1 MPGQVLKT
9 VENVGGMPQDA
20 LMGIFGNKGKTV
32 KTIVLDSDFF
42 IALYEVV
49 DQMPGEM
56 IEDKRIAYAG
66 RENRQYIEVVGE
78 SFCQDDLRNFYKPE
92 KWRYGFLAPEQAN
105 PYDSNAVAIYL
116 ISTDEENGTDE
127 FSAYRVGY
135 LKKEVA
141 KKVSG
146 SIAQLLVQKNIVIP
160 VLAIVKEADRMDD
173 LAVVAYAMTDVIN
186 F

>member
-1 MPGQVLKT
+1 
-9 VENVGGMPQDA
+9 
-20 LMGIFGNKGKTV
+20 MGIFGNKSKGV

-42 IALYEVV
+42 VALYEVV

-78 SFCQDDLRNFYKPE
+78 SFCQEDLRNFYEPE
-92 KWRYGFLAPEQAN
+92 KWRYGFLAPEQSN

-146 SIAQLLVQKNIVIP
+146 TIAQWLAQKNIVIP
-160 VLAIVKEADRMDD
+160 VLAMVKESEAMDN
-173 LAVVAYAMTDVIN
+173 LAVLAYAMTDTIK

>member
-1 MPGQVLKT
+1 
-9 VENVGGMPQDA
+9 MPQDA
-20 LMGIFGNKGKTV
+20 SMGIFGNRSKSV

-42 IALYEVV
+42 VALYEVV
-49 DQMPGEM
+49 DQMPGDM
-56 IEDKRIAYAG
+56 IEDKRVAYAG

-78 SFCQDDLRNFYKPE
+78 SFCQEDLQNFYEPE
-92 KWRYGFLAPEQAN
+92 KWRYGFLAPEQSN
-105 PYDSNAVAIYL
+105 PHDSNAVAIYL
-116 ISTDEENGTDE
+116 ISTDEENGTEE

-146 SIAQLLVQKNIVIP
+146 AIAQLLVQKNVVIP
-160 VLAIVKEADRMDD
+160 VLAMVKESEGMDN
-173 LAVVAYAMTDVIN
+173 LAVVAYAMTDIIK

>member
-1 MPGQVLKT
+1 
-9 VENVGGMPQDA
+9 
-20 LMGIFGNKGKTV
+20 MGIFGNKSKGV

-42 IALYEVV
+42 VVLYEVV

-56 IEDKRIAYAG
+56 IEDKRVAYAG
-66 RENRQYIEVVGE
+66 RENRHYIEVVGE
-78 SFCQDDLRNFYKPE
+78 SFCQEDLRNFYEPE
-92 KWRYGFLAPEQAN
+92 KWRYGFLAPEQSN

-146 SIAQLLVQKNIVIP
+146 TIAQLLAQKNVVIP
-160 VLAIVKEADRMDD
+160 VLAMVKESEAMDN
-173 LAVVAYAMTDVIN
+173 LAVLAYAMTDTIK

>member
-1 MPGQVLKT
+1 
-9 VENVGGMPQDA
+9 
-20 LMGIFGNKGKTV
+20 MGIFGNKGKSV

-42 IALYEVV
+42 KALYEVV

-56 IEDKRIAYAG
+56 IEDKRVAYAG

-78 SFCQDDLRNFYKPE
+78 SYCQEDLRNFYKPE
-92 KWRYGFLAPEQAN
+92 KWRYGFLAPEQTN
-105 PYDSNAVAIYL
+105 QYDPNAVAIYL

-141 KKVSG
+141 KTVS
-146 SIAQLLVQKNIVIP
+146 SAIAQLLVQKNIVIP
-160 VLAIVKEADRMDD
+160 VLAMVKEAQGMDN
-173 LAVVAYAMTDVIN
+173 LAVVAYAMTDIIK